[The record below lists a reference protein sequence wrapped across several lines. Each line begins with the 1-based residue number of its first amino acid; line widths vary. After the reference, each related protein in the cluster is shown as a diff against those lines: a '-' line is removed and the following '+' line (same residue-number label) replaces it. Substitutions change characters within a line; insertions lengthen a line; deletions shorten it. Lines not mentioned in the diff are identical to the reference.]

1 MRIKLLCAT
10 MVAALA
16 LSGCQSAEEPQ
27 GDELSQAD
35 LIELSPDDLI
45 ELSPDD
51 LIEALTAMIDE
62 IEGLY
67 AEEITLLEELWALEV
82 EYGTPA
88 ARSGFDNFRFRFYPR
103 YLPLTFPFPGGF
115 HSAEYVRERRATRI
129 AEYREQLTE
138 FDLTQPRIFI
148 PSGLSGARDRIPGL
162 ENTISRALAEIE
174 FDETGRRPGQ

>member
-45 ELSPDD
+45 E
-51 LIEALTAMIDE
+51 ALTAMIDE

-82 EYGTPA
+82 EYGTAA
-88 ARSGFDNFRFRFYPR
+88 ARSGFGNFRFRFYPR
-103 YLPLTFPFPGGF
+103 YLPLTFPLPGGF
-115 HSAEYVRERRATRI
+115 HSVEYIREYRATRI
-129 AEYREQLTE
+129 AEFREQLTE
-138 FDLTQPRIFI
+138 FDLSQPRFFI
-148 PSGLSGARDRIPGL
+148 PSNLRPARDRIRRL
-162 ENTISRALAEIE
+162 ENTISGALAEIE
-174 FDETGRRPGQ
+174 FDETGRRPPQ